1 MADAIL
7 FLWLQC
13 LAGWQVRV
21 FVTLPDTAKISV
33 SIRHF
38 AGASRHRKLPMKPTF
53 SLCLLPLLLLG
64 AGHGAWGQQVY
75 RCAGVDGGV
84 PEYINSVK
92 DAQTRKCQLVSGGN
106 VTVVQTIPMFKS
118 PRPPAPAASGS
129 ASAPRPAEGSS
140 PEQKARDSDSR
151 GILEAE
157 LKKSETKLAELE
169 KEYNKGQPEKQ
180 GIEAHNYQRYLDRV
194 NEMKESIA
202 RSQSDIAGLKREIS
216 RLPATN

>member
-1 MADAIL
+1 MKH
-7 FLWLQC
+7 
-13 LAGWQVRV
+13 
-21 FVTLPDTAKISV
+21 TISI
-33 SIRHF
+33 SI
-38 AGASRHRKLPMKPTF
+38 F
-53 SLCLLPLLLLG
+53 SILLLG

-75 RCAGVDGGV
+75 RCAGVNGGA

-106 VTVVQTIPMFKS
+106 VTVVQTLPMFKS

-157 LKKSETKLAELE
+157 LKKSEARLAELE
-169 KEYNKGQPEKQ
+169 KEYNKGEPDKQ
-180 GIEAHNYQRYLDRV
+180 GIEGRNHQRYLDRV
-194 NEMKESIA
+194 NELKENIA

-216 RLPATN
+216 RLPAAN